1 MGILTVLLL
10 IVFVLACLL
19 LIAMVLIQDEQGE
32 GLGGLFGGGSATPFG
47 SRSGNVLTKFTSILA
62 AVFILVSL
70 GLAYVNRTP
79 EKGDVLGAAY
89 RDNAEN
95 ANVSEWWNDSSSEKT
110 E

>member
-1 MGILTVLLL
+1 MGILTVILL

-19 LIAMVLIQDEQGE
+19 LIAMILIQDDQGE

-47 SRSGNVLTKFTSILA
+47 SRSGNVLTRFTSILA
-62 AVFILVSL
+62 VVFIVVSL

-95 ANVSEWWNDSSSEKT
+95 TNVSEWWNESSSEKT